1 MAAPFVE
8 GRLRKKRLVVEIET
22 ECAHCQTP
30 IHLTVGSDLKH
41 RVAAK
46 RAKTLVFEPAVDW
59 QRFNEPNITHAY

>member
-22 ECAHCQTP
+22 ECAHCRKS
-30 IHLTVGSDLKH
+30 IEMRVGSDLKH
-41 RVAAK
+41 HVASK
-46 RAKTLVFEPAVDW
+46 RARPLVFEPAIDW